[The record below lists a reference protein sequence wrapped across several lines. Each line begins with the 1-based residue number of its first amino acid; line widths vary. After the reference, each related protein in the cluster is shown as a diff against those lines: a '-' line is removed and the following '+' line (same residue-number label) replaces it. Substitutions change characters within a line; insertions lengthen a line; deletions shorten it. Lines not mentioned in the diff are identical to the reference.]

1 MIDQQLGQWYVHL
14 SLLSQHSDLEPWT
27 LTLFFTIVKN
37 FCLDQIELDSDG
49 TASASIIQDNV
60 DVAIHETAHVLGMSS
75 NSYRFFWDSET
86 AQPRTPRPFE
96 TSTVTCVD
104 GETRSLVL
112 PSEDTM
118 QFFANDNGERYASIV
133 TPKVRTIARNQFN
146 CQSLAGAQLEN
157 QPTGSESCTGDHW
170 DERL

>member
-1 MIDQQLGQWYVHL
+1 M
-14 SLLSQHSDLEPWT
+14 
-27 LTLFFTIVKN
+27 
-37 FCLDQIELDSDG
+37 
-49 TASASIIQDNV
+49 IQDNV
-60 DVAIHETAHVLGMSS
+60 DVAIHEAAHVLGMSS

-86 AQPRTPRPFE
+86 GKPRTPRPFQ

-104 GETRSLVL
+104 GETRSLIL
-112 PSEDTM
+112 PSSDTM
-118 QFFANDNGERYASIV
+118 QFFVAETGERYASIV
-133 TPKVRTIARNQFN
+133 TPKVRTVARNQFN

>member
-1 MIDQQLGQWYVHL
+1 
-14 SLLSQHSDLEPWT
+14 
-27 LTLFFTIVKN
+27 
-37 FCLDQIELDSDG
+37 
-49 TASASIIQDNV
+49 
-60 DVAIHETAHVLGMSS
+60 LGMSS
-75 NSYRFFWDSET
+75 NSYRFFWDSDT
-86 AQPRTPRPFE
+86 GAPRTPRPFE

-104 GETRSLVL
+104 GESRSLVL

-118 QFFANDNGERYASIV
+118 KFFVSDSGARYASIV

-146 CQSLAGAQLEN
+146 CQSLGGAQLEN